1 MQTSSYLDLFYD
13 DARKTIIEV
22 KKLLTH
28 IEKDQSNISLYQ
40 SLFIKL
46 HNLKGHA
53 KGMGFRAIQSLTHVL
68 EDVFSEM
75 IQGRVMFS
83 TKGVAKKIT
92 NGIYTLEKLI
102 EAIKTGEKI
111 KYLVNKTHLGEILS
125 QAKALQSENTV
136 TEN

>member
-53 KGMGFRAIQSLTHVL
+53 KGMGFRAIQSMSHALQ
-68 EDVFSEM
+68 EVFSEM

>member
-1 MQTSSYLDLFYD
+1 MQTSLYLDLFYD

-40 SLFIKL
+40 SLFMKL

-53 KGMGFRAIQSLTHVL
+53 KGMGFRAIQSMSHALQ
-68 EDVFSEM
+68 EVFSEM

>member
-1 MQTSSYLDLFYD
+1 MQTSLYLDLFYD

-53 KGMGFRAIQSLTHVL
+53 KGMGFRAIQSMSHALQ
-68 EDVFSEM
+68 EVFSEM

>member
-1 MQTSSYLDLFYD
+1 MQTSLYLDLFYD

-28 IEKDQSNISLYQ
+28 IEKDQSNVSLYQ

-53 KGMGFRAIQSLTHVL
+53 KGMGFRAIQSMSYALQ
-68 EDVFSEM
+68 EVFSEM

-111 KYLVNKTHLGEILS
+111 KYLVNKTHLGEVLS

-136 TEN
+136 NEN

>member
-53 KGMGFRAIQSLTHVL
+53 KGMGFRAIQSMSHALQ
-68 EDVFSEM
+68 EVFSEM

-111 KYLVNKTHLGEILS
+111 KYLVNKTHLGEVLS

>member
-22 KKLLTH
+22 KKLLIH

-53 KGMGFRAIQSLTHVL
+53 KGMGFRAIQSMSHALQ
-68 EDVFSEM
+68 EVFSEM

>member
-1 MQTSSYLDLFYD
+1 MQTSLYLDLFYD

-75 IQGRVMFS
+75 IQGSVIFS
-83 TKGVAKKIT
+83 AKGVAKKIT

-102 EAIKTGEKI
+102 EAIKTGKKI
-111 KYLVNKTHLGEILS
+111 KYLVNKAYLGEILS
-125 QAKALQSENTV
+125 QAKAQQSEKAV
-136 TEN
+136 T

>member
-1 MQTSSYLDLFYD
+1 MQTSLYLDLFYD

-22 KKLLTH
+22 KKLLIH

-53 KGMGFRAIQSLTHVL
+53 KGMGFRAIQSMSHALQ
-68 EDVFSEM
+68 EVFSEM

>member
-22 KKLLTH
+22 KKLLIH

-53 KGMGFRAIQSLTHVL
+53 KGMGFRAIQSMSHALQ
-68 EDVFSEM
+68 EVFSEM

-102 EAIKTGEKI
+102 EAIKDFI
-111 KYLVNKTHLGEILS
+111 SSNSI
-125 QAKALQSENTV
+125 KAL
-136 TEN
+136 

>member
-1 MQTSSYLDLFYD
+1 M
-13 DARKTIIEV
+13 
-22 KKLLTH
+22 
-28 IEKDQSNISLYQ
+28 KDSIRV
-40 SLFIKL
+40 KL

-53 KGMGFRAIQSLTHVL
+53 KGMGFRAIQSMSHALQ
-68 EDVFSEM
+68 EVFSEM